1 MNNSFLIEVF
11 ARVSFSFTRSVAEH
25 YDPHEPEVEIFGCN
39 ESLSSEGREWNC
51 QPVDKP
57 IYQEYSPPSDDEYD
71 LRSIGNSRVR
81 YRLINAS
88 SPDEDGDEQQDENDE
103 MAWKRFRPSVLRTIN
118 VHRRIDF
125 TSIRCHPRPF
135 LRHDRLRLLRN
146 DTQLPIS
153 PEGDNPS

>member
-1 MNNSFLIEVF
+1 MEAIQ
-11 ARVSFSFTRSVAEH
+11 TIRSSH
-25 YDPHEPEVEIFGCN
+25 
-39 ESLSSEGREWNC
+39 SLS
-51 QPVDKP
+51 
-57 IYQEYSPPSDDEYD
+57 
-71 LRSIGNSRVR
+71 
-81 YRLINAS
+81 
-88 SPDEDGDEQQDENDE
+88 
-103 MAWKRFRPSVLRTIN
+103 IN